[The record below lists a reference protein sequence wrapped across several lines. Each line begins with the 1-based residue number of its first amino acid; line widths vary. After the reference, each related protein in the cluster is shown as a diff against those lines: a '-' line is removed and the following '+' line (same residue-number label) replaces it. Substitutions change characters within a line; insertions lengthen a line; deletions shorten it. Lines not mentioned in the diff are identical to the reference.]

1 MISKI
6 KQYNHDLIHDEEG
19 MELLQL
25 AIVVGITVLCMA
37 ALFTLKD
44 QVIAVIEK
52 ATEQVENDVLGPMN
66 GAGGNP

>member
-1 MISKI
+1 
-6 KQYNHDLIHDEEG
+6 